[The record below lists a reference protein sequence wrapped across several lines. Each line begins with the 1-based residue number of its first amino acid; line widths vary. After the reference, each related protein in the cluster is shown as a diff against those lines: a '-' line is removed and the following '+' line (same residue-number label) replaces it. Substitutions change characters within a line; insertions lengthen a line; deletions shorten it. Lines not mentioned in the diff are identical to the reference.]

1 MKGIYSTFLFL
12 KKRGKKGNYPGLNT
26 VSDENKCAEKGDS
39 QFEKPL
45 NGK

>member
-12 KKRGKKGNYPGLNT
+12 KKKGKKGNYPGLNT
-26 VSDENKCAEKGDS
+26 VSGENKCAEKGDS
-39 QFEKPL
+39 QFEKLL